1 MSLPF
6 ERLLKRWTTGGI
18 AAAGFAMAAVPG
30 VLAGPEAFRGGLDL
44 PAVTGSTGER
54 GAAAQASPTPGE
66 AAAAKGPGAD
76 AGFVYVFEQDLR
88 SFLNDYCRHV
98 GLRPDI
104 DNGVRG
110 RLSKAKL
117 SLDLPTLMAD
127 LNGRFEIEWYIEGD
141 WLRVAP
147 RSELTTR
154 VISLR
159 SVKFDE
165 LTAAL
170 KASDVDVARYPMR
183 AMKDADAV
191 IVRAPS
197 SYVSKVLAVLETLGR
212 GNNDGVVR
220 VIRYGA
226 ERTPDPA
233 PK

>member
-1 MSLPF
+1 MPLPF

-30 VLAGPEAFRGGLDL
+30 ALAGPEAFRGGLDL

-54 GAAAQASPTPGE
+54 AAAQASPTPA
-66 AAAAKGPGAD
+66 AAAAKGPE

-141 WLRVAP
+141 SLRVAP

-159 SVKFDE
+159 SVKLDE